1 MLYLNDNRVNVSLE
15 GGVMTV
21 ASEENN
27 LLASIEIRYL
37 LKSVLERTNLN
48 VHYVIQKKNMNLKVK
63 TLVLH
68 GDEEDA
74 QMLHSDIEHIL
85 KDRPRRLLVIINPNS
100 GKRKGMKIYQ
110 KVAAPLFQLCG
121 LKAHVIVTK
130 KQKEPT
136 DILKNYNLSNIDG
149 IVTVGGDGLY
159 CECMNGLIAR
169 VQRDNNVN
177 VNCHNTDIVSASI
190 PMGIIPAGSGNVIVQ
205 YLHGT
210 KCART
215 AVLHILLGGNVES
228 NVCSAH
234 EGGKLLSYSAL
245 ILGFGLFGDMMHD
258 CEKFRWM
265 GPLRYNVVPVAS
277 MFKRREI
284 DVEIEYYSANKEK
297 ATKRIKGL
305 GKQISLPNGFMIP
318 SSKSKIQ
325 RTKSTPGVLDSS
337 DVQECEKE
345 EGRVYAVDTHAIM
358 MKEKSGR
365 MIPSFGQDSLM
376 VYTTHKCT
384 LSDHVSQLTKVK
396 NEQPDCYDYKFVSK
410 HKVSSYKV
418 RLLNATV
425 SENTKTL
432 QKDFF
437 LNCDGEVIRITE
449 PEFDVKLHKKAVR
462 IFGNASG

>member
-37 LKSVLERTNLN
+37 LKSVLERSNLT
-48 VHYVIQKKNMNLKVK
+48 VHYMIQKKNMKLKVK
-63 TLVLH
+63 NLVLR

-74 QMLHSDIEHIL
+74 QMLHKDIEHIL
-85 KDRPRRLLVIINPNS
+85 K
-100 GKRKGMKIYQ
+100 
-110 KVAAPLFQLCG
+110 
-121 LKAHVIVTK
+121 VTK

-177 VNCHNTDIVSASI
+177 VNCHNTDIVSASLPI
-190 PMGIIPAGSGNVIVQ
+190 GIIPAGSGNVIVQ

-210 KCART
+210 KCAST

-228 NVCSAH
+228 NVCSVH

-245 ILGFGLFGDMMHD
+245 ILGFGLFGNIMHD

-277 MFKRREI
+277 MLKRREI
-284 DVEIEYYSANKEK
+284 DVEIEYYSANKGK
-297 ATKRIKGL
+297 ATKRIRGI
-305 GKQISLPNGFMIP
+305 GKQISLPNGFMT
-318 SSKSKIQ
+318 SSCKSKIQ
-325 RTKSTPGVLDSS
+325 RTYSTPGVLDSS
-337 DVQECEKE
+337 DVQ
-345 EGRVYAVDTHAIM
+345 
-358 MKEKSGR
+358 
-365 MIPSFGQDSLM
+365 
-376 VYTTHKCT
+376 
-384 LSDHVSQLTKVK
+384 
-396 NEQPDCYDYKFVSK
+396 
-410 HKVSSYKV
+410 
-418 RLLNATV
+418 V

-432 QKDFF
+432 QKDFY
-437 LNCDGEVIRITE
+437 LNCDGEVIRLSE

-462 IFGNASG
+462 IFGYASG